1 MTLWDKIEEIRKEY
15 LCQEVEFQ
23 LFYNN
28 FKITDSIPLAS
39 FRMNISLDILEL
51 PSTKYIIEDI
61 TKENNQIKAAIRY
74 VKVHIK
80 KEVFE

>member
-1 MTLWDKIEEIRKEY
+1 MTLWDKIEEIRKEH
-15 LCQEVEFQ
+15 LNQEIEYQ

-61 TKENNQIKAAIRY
+61 TKENEQIKASIRY

>member
-51 PSTKYIIEDI
+51 PSRKYIIEDI
-61 TKENNQIKAAIRY
+61 TKENNQIKAPIRY

>member
-15 LCQEVEFQ
+15 LNQEVEYQ

-28 FKITDSIPLAS
+28 FKITDPIPLAI
-39 FRMNISLDILEL
+39 FRINISLDILEL
-51 PSTKYIIEDI
+51 PSTKYIIEDL
-61 TKENNQIKAAIRY
+61 TKENAQIKAPIRY
-74 VKVHIK
+74 IKVHIK

>member
-61 TKENNQIKAAIRY
+61 TKENDQIKAPIRY